1 MALPNERRKLTKEKS
16 PLELLDDLS
25 EFVSETFKNLSTQ
38 PDNSPVNPLTRATE
52 VLNKVEALVDG
63 NPNDFEPTE
72 KAAILLNV
80 ADRHINIG
88 AQLLADFE
96 R

>member
-1 MALPNERRKLTKEKS
+1 MAVPDESCKLTKDKS
-16 PLELLDDLS
+16 PVELIDDLS
-25 EFVSETFKNLSTQ
+25 SFISDTFKNLST
-38 PDNSPVNPLTRATE
+38 PSESSVLDPLARATE
-52 VLNKVEALVDG
+52 VLDKVEALVAD
-63 NPNDFEPTE
+63 NSNAIDFTDQ
-72 KAAILLNV
+72 AAILLNV